1 MQSSFDTSLTIT
13 LANVTTL
20 QLGGAGL
27 PANRRMITAVKV
39 SRVAA
44 VQRLA
49 DFGLAH
55 LVPGIN
61 VAGEVLLVVASGHGF
76 GHQDFARRALP

>member
-13 LANVTTL
+13 LANVATL
-20 QLGGAGL
+20 QLGGTRL
-27 PANRRMITAVKV
+27 PANRRMITAVKL
-39 SRVAA
+39 SRVAT

-49 DFGLAH
+49 DFGPAH
-55 LVPGIN
+55 LVLGID

-76 GHQDFARRALP
+76 GHQDFARRAVP

>member
-13 LANVTTL
+13 LANVATL

-27 PANRRMITAVKV
+27 AANRRMITAVKL

-44 VQRLA
+44 V
-49 DFGLAH
+49 
-55 LVPGIN
+55 
-61 VAGEVLLVVASGHGF
+61 
-76 GHQDFARRALP
+76 

>member
-1 MQSSFDTSLTIT
+1 MQSSFDTSFTIT
-13 LANVTTL
+13 LANVATL
-20 QLGGAGL
+20 QLGGARL
-27 PANRRMITAVKV
+27 PANRRMITAVKL
-39 SRVAA
+39 SRVAT

-49 DFGLAH
+49 DFGPAH
-55 LVPGIN
+55 LVPGID